1 MDKPRT
7 PNKLLDTLIEELPAR
22 NDAHI
27 ARKLGWPQGY
37 VSKLR
42 HGHAGVSAN
51 RILELHD
58 KTGWEISYI
67 KELL

>member
-1 MDKPRT
+1 MEKVRT
-7 PNKLLDTLIEELPAR
+7 KHKLLDTLIAELPAR

-27 ARKLGWPQGY
+27 AKKVGWKQAF

-42 HGHAGVSAN
+42 HGHVGFSSK

-58 KTGWEISYI
+58 ATGWEISRI
-67 KELL
+67 KGLL

>member
-1 MDKPRT
+1 MEKPR
-7 PNKLLDTLIEELPAR
+7 NQHKLLDTLIEELPAR

-27 ARKLGWPQGY
+27 AKKVGWPQGF

-42 HGHAGVSAN
+42 HGHVGMTAN

-58 KTGWEISYI
+58 ATGWEISRI
-67 KELL
+67 KALL

>member
-1 MDKPRT
+1 VEKPR
-7 PNKLLDTLIEELPAR
+7 KAHKFLDALIEELPAR

-58 KTGWEISYI
+58 ATGWEISRI
-67 KELL
+67 KALL